1 MPLYREDV
9 IVWKFVKRVW
19 FRGLV
24 ILLPLLFLIIIL
36 REFIELMIGLATPIA
51 DLMFTEE
58 FIAAFPSIEVL
69 ALLLLAAVSLIVGI
83 LSVIPFLA
91 SACGWL
97 EERTLDRLPVYVPLK
112 TLLGAL
118 LGARKEQNFRPAFL
132 LSEDGREAAP
142 VYIVEDTGRPRLG
155 VLQPRTPMSF
165 SGEMRWVPRDR
176 VMQLDISFDEFSLAI
191 GHYGIGLSDALP
203 ELPEGLQLKTDAVA
217 AARERSTD

>member
-1 MPLYREDV
+1 M
-9 IVWKFVKRVW
+9 WSFVKRAW

-51 DLMFTEE
+51 DLLFTEE
-58 FIAAFPSIEVL
+58 FIDAFPSIEVL
-69 ALLLLAAVSLIVGI
+69 ALLLLAVVSLIVGI
-83 LSVIPFLA
+83 FSVIPLLA
-91 SACGWL
+91 SPCSWL

-118 LGARKEQNFRPAFL
+118 LGARGDSNFRPAFL
-132 LSEDGREAAP
+132 LSEDGQDAAP

-165 SGEMRWVPRDR
+165 SGEMRWVPRHR
-176 VMQLDISFDEFSLAI
+176 VIPLEMSFDEFSLAI

-203 ELPEGLQLKTDAVA
+203 ELPEGLELNTDAEVVA
-217 AARERSTD
+217 RDPSTG

>member
-1 MPLYREDV
+1 M
-9 IVWKFVKRVW
+9 RVALCAIW
-19 FRGLV
+19 GS
-24 ILLPLLFLIIIL
+24 
-36 REFIELMIGLATPIA
+36 
-51 DLMFTEE
+51 EE

-83 LSVIPFLA
+83 FSVIPFMA
-91 SACGWL
+91 SASSWL

-118 LGARKEQNFRPAFL
+118 LGAREEQNFRPAFL

-176 VMQLDISFDEFSLAI
+176 VIALDISFDEFSLAI

-203 ELPEGLQLKTDAVA
+203 ELPEGLELKIDAVA
-217 AARERSTD
+217 AGAERPAE